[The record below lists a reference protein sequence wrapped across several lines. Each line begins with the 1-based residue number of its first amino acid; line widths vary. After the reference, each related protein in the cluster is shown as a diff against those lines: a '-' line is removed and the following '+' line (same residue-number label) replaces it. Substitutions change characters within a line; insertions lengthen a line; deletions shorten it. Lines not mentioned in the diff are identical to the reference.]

1 MSKHLLNNNLDL
13 AKLYFNVT
21 KSQTSN
27 KRKKRPP
34 PPDSFSLSFISS
46 QSLSLSLSHSLAHEF
61 GAEIE
66 DIIRTPTK
74 LPRAVRKE
82 QNTYAVR
89 VEGEYIIEGVH
100 KGTKEGNFM
109 RCIRVKGYDNIDTEV
124 KKIIKELEEA
134 AAGRNVA
141 PRAVMSLLYL
151 RRLLSSAVDREVSAE
166 WGLEGASG

>member
-1 MSKHLLNNNLDL
+1 MPVPKGYLLLVNKRIFKGRSSDLSKYYVKKYGH
-13 AKLYFNVT
+13 FFVT
-21 KSQTSN
+21 K
-27 KRKKRPP
+27 RRLIHP
-34 PPDSFSLSFISS
+34 
-46 QSLSLSLSHSLAHEF
+46 LAHEF

-74 LPRAVRKE
+74 IPRAVRKE

-124 KKIIKELEEA
+124 KKIIKELEERYTNSSKIIQVSNVKTRIVNLGKCEYTDDFFMSVPMW
-134 AAGRNVA
+134 GR
-141 PRAVMSLLYL
+141 
-151 RRLLSSAVDREVSAE
+151 
-166 WGLEGASG
+166 ASPSPPPGER